1 MNART
6 LLNNPVLNGFS
17 LRFQMFIS
25 NLHLKTYK
33 TSKVFNTNI

>member
-6 LLNNPVLNGFS
+6 LLNNPVFKW
-17 LRFQMFIS
+17 FQFTIS
-25 NLHLKTYK
+25 NVYIQFTFKTYK

>member
-25 NLHLKTYK
+25 NLHLK
-33 TSKVFNTNI
+33 NIQNIKSI